1 MGPFDALIHLAN
13 FLMPALAMAL
23 LLPSLARLLWWRKL
37 RPVGWGLMARR
48 VGLTGVAVLVAG
60 LVLIGRDGAM
70 ATYAALVLASAL
82 VLWWTAFKG
91 RA

>member
-13 FLMPALAMAL
+13 FLLPALAMAL
-23 LLPSLARLLWWRKL
+23 VLPSLARLMWWRKL
-37 RPVGWGLMARR
+37 KPVGWGVMARR
-48 VGLTGVAVLVAG
+48 VGLAGVAVLVAG

-70 ATYAALVLASAL
+70 ATYAALMLTSAL
-82 VLWWTAFKG
+82 VVWWTAFRG